1 MTNEMTNMTALSVI
15 VTCACI
21 VVSYNQVPMTNY
33 NDHYHYA
40 LMNQRSS
47 VI

>member
-1 MTNEMTNMTALSVI
+1 MTNEMTNMAALSVI

-33 NDHYHYA
+33 NDHYA